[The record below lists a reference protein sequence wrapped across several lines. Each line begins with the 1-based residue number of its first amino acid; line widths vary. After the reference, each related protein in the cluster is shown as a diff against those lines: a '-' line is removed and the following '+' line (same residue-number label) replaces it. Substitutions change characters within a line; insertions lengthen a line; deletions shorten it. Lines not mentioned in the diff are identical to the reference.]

1 AVLGAGRSTH
11 ADYVFGLLLE
21 AAAGGLARGS
31 AVPAPVEG
39 DDRDAGRRQD
49 AVPMLVE
56 VPVAD
61 AALGAVYCDERRRAI
76 AVGPRDGG
84 RQDCAVGRD
93 RKIRAHSLVVASAGA
108 STAA

>member
-1 AVLGAGRSTH
+1 MVDHGERVL
-11 ADYVFGLLLE
+11 GLLLE

-49 AVPMLVE
+49 AVQMLVE

-61 AALGAVYCDERRRAI
+61 AAVGAVHCDQRRRA
-76 AVGPRDGG
+76 VCVRPRERG

-93 RKIRAHSLVVASAGA
+93 RKIRAHP
-108 STAA
+108 